1 MTVSVP
7 LISNTTKVLP
17 APPDKDSTLL
27 SHVQGDAFGSSRRI
41 LKRNGLWPQLS
52 EMRKPMNAERLRA
65 LASMVLFFALPA
77 GSALAGPILVNN
89 ADFETLPPGVVLSPN
104 DATQGIGIPGWS
116 ASGDTGQ
123 WDPESGTYFNANG
136 ITTSGY
142 SNGPTISQ
150 TVAPTVQAGDT
161 YTLTVDIGYRLDYPF
176 DGGADLL
183 VNGNQYLATGITPTP
198 GDWSIFT
205 ATYTGNAADAG
216 DPITIELTSTGA
228 QGDFDYVTL
237 SDSGSGL
244 TPTPEPSSVL
254 LLGTGLAGLG
264 GLIRRRLRA

>member
-1 MTVSVP
+1 
-7 LISNTTKVLP
+7 
-17 APPDKDSTLL
+17 
-27 SHVQGDAFGSSRRI
+27 
-41 LKRNGLWPQLS
+41 
-52 EMRKPMNAERLRA
+52 MNAQRLRA
-65 LASMVLFFALPA
+65 LASMALFFALPA

-89 ADFETLPPGVVLSPN
+89 ADFETLPPGVVLPP
-104 DATQGIGIPGWS
+104 TGFTEFIGIPGWN

-123 WDPESGTYFNANG
+123 WDPDFPTFNNANG
-136 ITTSGY
+136 TTTIGY

-150 TVAPTVQAGDT
+150 TVAPAVQAGDT
-161 YTLTVDIGYRLDYPF
+161 YTLTVDIGYRTDEPF

-198 GDWSIFT
+198 GNWSVFT
-205 ATYTGNAADAG
+205 ATYTGIASDAG

-237 SDSGSGL
+237 SDSGPGL
-244 TPTPEPSSVL
+244 TTTPEPSGVL
-254 LLGTGLAGLG
+254 LFGTGLAGLG